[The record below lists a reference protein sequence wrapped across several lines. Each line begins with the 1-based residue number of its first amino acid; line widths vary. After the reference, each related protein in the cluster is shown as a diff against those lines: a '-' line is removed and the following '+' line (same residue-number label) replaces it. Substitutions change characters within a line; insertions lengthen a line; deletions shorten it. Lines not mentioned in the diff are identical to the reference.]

1 MTDGPSYFYQ
11 VMPFGLKIAGATYQ
25 KLIDKVFQEQTDKN
39 VEVYICDMVAK
50 TPGFGDHCRDLE
62 EIFP

>member
-11 VMPFGLKIAGATYQ
+11 VMPFGLKSAGATYQ

-39 VEVYICDMVAK
+39 VEVYICNMVAK
-50 TPGFGDHCRDLE
+50 TPSFGDHCRDFE